1 MSNINYKINHDIT
14 IMEKDLNQAVTG
26 ITMPDRMADALL
38 TDCLQAKHTKNFRFR
53 HSKLIAAA
61 LAVVISMAVSTTSYA
76 AYNLYQT
83 KNLTVFF
90 DYGITQEQIDAIGQ
104 ELSGI
109 SGLYSL
115 RFKSGDE
122 AWMEFQKQYLTEDA
136 AALFTENPLKDS
148 ASYCVTVKLDA
159 DTKALREQ
167 IEQIDG
173 VRLVND
179 LNELREAENSAST
192 VQKSKTPPQAA
203 GHQI

>member
-1 MSNINYKINHDIT
+1 MNNINYKNNHDIT

-26 ITMPDRMADALL
+26 ITMPERMADELL
-38 TDCLQAKHTKNFRFR
+38 TDCLHAKHTKNFRFR
-53 HSKLIAAA
+53 YSKLIAAA
-61 LAVVISMAVSTTSYA
+61 LAVIISTAVSTTSYA
-76 AYNLYQT
+76 AYNLYQI
-83 KNLTVFF
+83 KNLMVFF

-109 SGLYSL
+109 SGLYAL

-122 AWMEFQKQYLTEDA
+122 AWMEFQRQYLTEDTA
-136 AALFTENPLKDS
+136 SQFMENPLKDS
-148 ASYCVTVKLDA
+148 SSYCVTVKLDA

-179 LNELREAENSAST
+179 LNELKEAETSASAVT
-192 VQKSKTPPQAA
+192 E
-203 GHQI
+203 